1 MISDLEKFESSKK
14 YPRHGKAYAQ
24 GGIFLK
30 EEEGST
36 VNVRDVFLGIMKSV
50 GSKLKDGKLLDLLK
64 ISRPAIIS
72 YPRTYLECI
81 AIDFIHTKF
90 LDKAAAAQ
98 DPVQRLKYVVAFFM
112 AAFHRNPIEM
122 LTTGPLNPILGET
135 FYAEKRDG
143 TKIFCEQI
151 SHHPPVSAYMI
162 NHPTNAY
169 KLYGKGEVTAKMAGL
184 NTIDG
189 ARTGETIIE
198 FSDGGKFILSNPEMR
213 IEGLMMG
220 DRTLNFMKSFTI
232 TDQTNQIAAD
242 ITFNYEEVGTFSK
255 IGSSFKSLFG
265 GSNAQTEKPLPDSF
279 KLNIYR
285 MEKDEITYE
294 IKKTDICKGSGS
306 WLSHL
311 QIDGDLYWKV
321 GDSVGDIWID
331 DDNKKLASDSKYR
344 QDSKYIRE
352 KDFTKAQKEK
362 EDLENLQRQDAKL
375 RKANK
380 ETQ

>member
-1 MISDLEKFESSKK
+1 MTTDLQKFESSKK

-24 GGIFLK
+24 GGVFLK

-36 VNVRDVFLGIMKSV
+36 VNVRDVLLGIMKSV

-81 AIDFIHTKF
+81 AIDFINTKF
-90 LDKAAAAQ
+90 LDKAAETQ
-98 DPVQRLKYVVAFFM
+98 DPAQRLKYVIAFFM
-112 AAFHRNPIEM
+112 AGFHRNSVDM

-135 FYAEKRDG
+135 FSAEKRDG

-151 SHHPPVSAYMI
+151 SHHPPVSAYLI

-198 FSDGGKFILSNPEMR
+198 FSDGAKIVVSNPEMR

-220 DRTLNFMKSFTI
+220 DRTLNFMKSFTF

-255 IGSSFKSLFG
+255 IGSSFKGFFG
-265 GSNAQTEKPLPDSF
+265 GSSAKTEKPQADTF
-279 KLNIYR
+279 KVNLYKIERQDGTN
-285 MEKDEITYE
+285 E
-294 IKKTDICKGSGS
+294 IKKIDICKGSGS

-311 QIDGDLYWKV
+311 QIDEDLYWKV
-321 GDSVGDIWID
+321 DDSVEDIWIGD
-331 DDNKKLASDSKYR
+331 ENKKLPSDSIYR
-344 QDSKYIRE
+344 VDSKYIRE
-352 KDFTKAQKEK
+352 KDFTRAQQEK
-362 EDLENLQRQDAKL
+362 EDLENLQRQDSKL
-375 RKANK
+375 RKAH
-380 ETQ
+380 